1 MGKQRSFDRD
11 LRKRGGGVRVGRV
24 GMEATGDTGKVE
36 SPDGRCAYSVADSS
50 QDRRSD
56 DIL

>member
-1 MGKQRSFDRD
+1 MGKQRSFYRE
-11 LRKRGGGVRVGRV
+11 LRKRGGGVRV